1 MPKKETETPMMQQYK
16 AVKAQYP
23 DAFLFYR
30 IGDFYELF
38 FEDAVKGSQL
48 LELTLTARNK
58 SVDNPIPM
66 CGVPHHAVD
75 NYINIL
81 IDHGYKVAI
90 CEQVEDP
97 KEAVGMVKREVI
109 QLVTPGTTMNIHP
122 GESKSNNYLSA
133 VKPLNPGFAF
143 AYSDLST
150 GELKVTV
157 LADLFSVQ
165 NELAALGSVEIVVP
179 DQLDDVVA
187 NALRTDERLLSV
199 QVDDGTPHAEIS
211 YVTQNLDDLA
221 QIDVVAMLMRYLLE
235 TQKRSLAHIQ
245 KAVVYAPAAFL
256 DMDADARR
264 NLDIISNSRTGKKA
278 GSLLGLMDNTRTAM
292 GGRKLR
298 NWLERPLLDASA
310 IKQRQD
316 QVQTLLDHFFERT
329 ELADALTKV
338 YDLERL
344 AGRVA
349 FGNVNGRDLL
359 QLATSLDQIPVIQDV
374 LARMAAESMAPYQ
387 QLDAVG
393 DIADLI
399 HRAITDEPPISVKEG
414 GVIRDGYDAQL
425 DHYREVSRTSKTWLA
440 NLEAS
445 EREATGI
452 HTLKIRYNKVF
463 GYYIEVTK
471 ANLSAVPEGRYE
483 RKQTLTNAERFITP
497 ELKEKESEILEAEAS
512 STALEY
518 TLFTKVRDAIKN
530 QIERLQELAGK
541 VAKLDV
547 LQSYAQMAENQHFV
561 RPTLNASGHAVA
573 IEAGRHPVVEKVI
586 GKASYIPNDVTM
598 TDDVDM
604 LLITGPNMSGKST
617 YMRQMALIVILAQAG
632 SFVPATRASLPVFD
646 HIFTRIGAADDL
658 ANGQSTFMVEMLEA
672 NEALSHATSR
682 SLVLFDEIG
691 RGTATYDGMA
701 LAQAII
707 EYLHDHVHAKTLFS
721 THYHELTALAD
732 SLPHLQNVHVGATL
746 ENGNLVFQHKML
758 AGPADKSYG
767 IHVAKLAGLPNDL
780 LTRADTILQ
789 ALEGKASV
797 EIPAGTSAAPGT
809 AIRDTPGPVT
819 HVTTNAN
826 DAVRE
831 TATYA
836 PKETQP
842 VVVAESAAADET
854 DEQLELFAPEPV
866 ATKPAHN
873 KREDAVLRELADFDL
888 MGANPMTAMNLLYE
902 LQKKLKSG
910 K

>member
-1 MPKKETETPMMQQYK
+1 MKGKIYMPKKETDTPMIQQYK

-38 FEDAVKGSQL
+38 FDDAIKGSQL

-90 CEQVEDP
+90 CEQMEDP
-97 KEAVGMVKREVI
+97 KAAVGMVKRDVI
-109 QLVTPGTTMNIHP
+109 QLVTPGTSMNVHP
-122 GESKSNNYLSA
+122 GEAKTNNFLSA
-133 VKPLNPGFAF
+133 VMPLNPGFAF

-150 GELKVTV
+150 GELKVTT
-157 LADLFSVQ
+157 LADLFSVE
-165 NELAALGSVEIVVP
+165 NELAALGSIEIVVP
-179 DQLDDVVA
+179 GELAPEVTK
-187 NALRTDERLLSV
+187 ALKSGDRLLSV
-199 QVDDGTPHAEIS
+199 QPDDGEKHAEIS

-221 QIDVVAMLMRYLLE
+221 QIDVVTMLMRYLLN

-264 NLDIISNSRTGKKA
+264 NLDIVSNSRTGKKA

-292 GGRKLR
+292 GGRMLR
-298 NWLERPLLDASA
+298 NWLERPLIDASA
-310 IKQRQD
+310 IQERED
-316 QVQTLLDHFFERT
+316 QVQTLLDNFFERT

-359 QLATSLDQIPVIQDV
+359 QLSTSLDQMPMIQDI
-374 LARMAAESMAPYQ
+374 LGRMDAPSMAPYQ
-387 QLDAVG
+387 HLDIVS

-399 HRAITDEPPISVKEG
+399 HRAIADEPPISVTEG
-414 GVIRDGYDAQL
+414 GVIRDGYNEQL
-425 DHYREVSRTSKTWLA
+425 DHYREVSSTSKTWLA
-440 NLEAS
+440 QLQTR
-445 EREATGI
+445 EREETGI
-452 HTLKIRYNKVF
+452 HNLKIKNNNVF

-471 ANLSAVPEGRYE
+471 ANLDNVPTDRYE
-483 RKQTLTNAERFITP
+483 RKQTLVNAERFVTP
-497 ELKEKESEILEAEAS
+497 ELKAKESEILEAEAS

-518 TLFTKVRDAIKN
+518 KLFTEVRDAIKA
-530 QIERLQELAGK
+530 QIERLQTLAAK
-541 VAKLDV
+541 VAELDV
-547 LQSYAQMAENQHFV
+547 LQSFAQIAENQHFV
-561 RPTLNASGHAVA
+561 RPEMSTTSQNVH

-586 GKASYIPNDVTM
+586 GKASYIPNDVDM
-598 TDDVDM
+598 QDGVDM

-632 SFVPATRASLPVFD
+632 SFVPATSATLPIFD

-732 SLPHLQNVHVGATL
+732 SLPRLKNVHVGATL
-746 ENGNLVFQHKML
+746 EHGNLVFQHKML

-767 IHVAKLAGLPNDL
+767 IHVAKLAGLPNEL
-780 LTRADTILQ
+780 LHRADTILQ
-789 ALEGKASV
+789 TLEGKEKV
-797 EIPAGTSAAPGT
+797 EIPAAKEPSAS
-809 AIRDTPGPVT
+809 TPAHTDAYSQVT
-819 HVTTNAN
+819 DQAKM
-826 DAVRE
+826 A
-831 TATYA
+831 
-836 PKETQP
+836 
-842 VVVAESAAADET
+842 VAEAPADVAADT
-854 DEQLELFAPEPV
+854 DQQLELFAPEPV
-866 ATKPAHN
+866 KSTKPVHS
-873 KREDAVLRELADFDL
+873 KREDAVLHELADFDL
-888 MGANPMTAMNLLYE
+888 MGANPMAAMNLLYE
-902 LQKKLKSG
+902 LQQKLKSG